1 MPRPSPLPGPAR
13 PRRTTVA
20 LRLAVTLVV
29 VLGAGLP
36 APGPGGPRAAAQ
48 PSGAV
53 RYELPVSAEV
63 LRPFDAPDHSY
74 GPGHRGVDLAAA
86 AGTVVRAAGAGEVV
100 FAGSVAG
107 ANWVTVAH
115 ADGIRT
121 SYGHLG
127 RLAVRSGQAVA
138 IGASVGTAT
147 GDHGD
152 RLRPEA
158 GLHWSARLGD
168 TYLDPLDLLGPPPR
182 PTLVGSGGW
191 TGSALVVEPYPPY
204 EGGSR
209 FGVLAPSSPAVA
221 HRGFARAPNHH
232 HLVQVPG
239 YGTEGPHP
247 VLQPGHLGYGS
258 ADASV
263 LSYRGCEP
271 TPTGCDAYP
280 YGGTDTD
287 LDVDVAAARLDEH
300 LRARQRAQPGRPVD
314 LLGHSMGGDVAS
326 HYLTYRYDPA
336 DPALPPVGSLIT
348 LASPH
353 GGSGVAS
360 LARAIGDDVAL
371 GHQVEVARQLAVVAG
386 FEGAGRVRFGSAPLA
401 RYGGRF
407 GDGRPQRDPARL
419 AALGIEVLEIAG
431 SRDLVVA
438 RGDASASGTPTVLPG
453 GHGSLKEAE
462 ATYLAVHD
470 FLARRPVTGAGGA
483 AGWLTD
489 EVADLARWSGAALEL
504 SPVLGFSRALAAGDT
519 ARALY
524 EIGKEL
530 IGGPNRWQ
538 AGREDPVVG
547 EPRPLG

>member
-1 MPRPSPLPGPAR
+1 VSRPHRSRLAGRCTVGLLVAAMVLLGTGAGGSAPAR
-13 PRRTTVA
+13 
-20 LRLAVTLVV
+20 
-29 VLGAGLP
+29 
-36 APGPGGPRAAAQ
+36 AA
-48 PSGAV
+48 GAV
-53 RYELPVSAEV
+53 RYELPVAGQV
-63 LRPFDAPDHSY
+63 LRPFEAPDHAY

-86 AGTVVRAAGAGEVV
+86 SGTPVRAAAAGEVV
-100 FAGSVAG
+100 FAGTVAG
-107 ANWVTVAH
+107 ATWVTVAH

-127 RLAVRSGQAVA
+127 RLAVRAGQDVA
-138 IGASVGTAT
+138 LGALLGTAT

-152 RLRPEA
+152 AFRPEA
-158 GLHWSARLGD
+158 GLHWSARRGD
-168 TYLDPLDLLGPPPR
+168 TYLDPLSLLGPPPQ
-182 PTLVGSGGW
+182 PTLVGTGGW
-191 TGSALVVEPYPPY
+191 TGSALVVQPYAPY

-209 FGVLAPSSPAVA
+209 FGVLAPSSPTVA

-232 HLVQVPG
+232 HLVQLPG
-239 YGTEGPHP
+239 YGTEGPHA
-247 VLQPGHLGYGS
+247 VLDPGHLGYGD
-258 ADASV
+258 ADTSV

-271 TPTGCDAYP
+271 APTGCDARP

-287 LDVDVAAARLDEH
+287 LDVDAAAAVLDEH
-300 LRARQRAQPGRPVD
+300 LRERQRAQPGRPVD
-314 LLGHSMGGDVAS
+314 LLGHSMGGDVAT

-336 DPALPPVGSLIT
+336 DRALPPIGSLIT
-348 LASPH
+348 VASPH

-360 LARAIGDDVAL
+360 LVRAIGDDVLL
-371 GHQVEVARQLAVVAG
+371 GHQAELVRQIAAASGL
-386 FEGAGRVRFGSAPLA
+386 EGAGRVRFGSAPLA

-407 GDGRPQRDPARL
+407 GDGRPERDPARL
-419 AALGIEVLEIAG
+419 AELGIEVLEVAG

-438 RGDASASGTPTVLPG
+438 RGDASSAGPPVVLPG
-453 GHGSLKEAE
+453 GHGSVRDGE

-470 FLARRPVTGAGGA
+470 FLAGRPVTGAGGA

-489 EVADLARWSGAALEL
+489 EVADLARWSGAALDL

-538 AGREDPVVG
+538 SGRGDPVIG
-547 EPRPLG
+547 LPEPLG

>member
-1 MPRPSPLPGPAR
+1 VSRPHR
-13 PRRTTVA
+13 PRVPHRSCVGGRRTVTLLVA
-20 LRLAVTLVV
+20 ALAVVATDPGEPVS
-29 VLGAGLP
+29 AGP
-36 APGPGGPRAAAQ
+36 V
-48 PSGAV
+48 GAV
-53 RYELPVSAEV
+53 RYELPVAAQV
-63 LRPFDAPDHSY
+63 LRTFEAPDHAY
-74 GPGHRGVDLAAA
+74 GPGHRGVDLDAV
-86 AGTVVRAAGAGEVV
+86 AGTPVRAAAAGEVV
-100 FAGSVAG
+100 FAGPVAG
-107 ANWVTVAH
+107 ATWVTVAH

-127 RLAVRSGQAVA
+127 RLAVRSGQHVA
-138 IGASVGTAT
+138 LGSPLGTAT
-147 GDHGD
+147 GDHGEA
-152 RLRPEA
+152 LRPEA
-158 GLHWSARLGD
+158 GLHWSARRGD
-168 TYLDPLDLLGPPPR
+168 TYIDPLDLLGALPR

-191 TGSALVVEPYPPY
+191 TGSALVVQPYAPY

-247 VLQPGHLGYGS
+247 VLDPVHLGYGD

-263 LSYRGCEP
+263 LSYRGCDP
-271 TPTGCDAYP
+271 TPVGCDGRP

-287 LDVDVAAARLDEH
+287 LDVDLAAALLDQL
-300 LRARQRAQPGRPVD
+300 LRERQRVQPGRPVD
-314 LLGHSMGGDVAS
+314 LLGHSMGGDVAT
-326 HYLTYRYDPA
+326 HYLTYRYDPD

-348 LASPH
+348 VASPH

-360 LARAIGDDVAL
+360 LARAVGDDVL
-371 GHQVEVARQLAVVAG
+371 IGHQAEVTRQLAAAAG
-386 FEGAGRVRFGSAPLA
+386 LEGAGRVRFGSAPLA

-407 GDGRPQRDPARL
+407 GAGRPERDPGRL
-419 AALGIEVLEIAG
+419 AALGIDVLEVAG

-438 RGDASASGTPTVLPG
+438 RGDASSAGAPVVLPG
-453 GHGSLKEAE
+453 GHGSVTDAE

-470 FLARRPVTGAGGA
+470 FRAGRPVTGAGGA

-489 EVADLARWSGAALEL
+489 EVADLARWGGAALDL

-538 AGREDPVVG
+538 AGRDEAVVG
-547 EPRPLG
+547 VPRPLG